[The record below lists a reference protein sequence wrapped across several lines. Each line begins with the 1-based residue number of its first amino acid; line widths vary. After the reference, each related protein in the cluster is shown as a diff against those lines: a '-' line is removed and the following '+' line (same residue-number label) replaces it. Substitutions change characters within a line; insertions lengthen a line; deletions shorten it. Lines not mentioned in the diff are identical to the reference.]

1 MKFVQV
7 IKFDSTEKDEEI
19 SRRLNDKL
27 RRMIREGCQINNI
40 VYRDTTVSTKVQYCC
55 FIEYE
60 G

>member
-19 SRRLNDKL
+19 SRRLNNKL
-27 RRMIREGCQINNI
+27 RRMVKEGCQINNI
-40 VYRDTTVSTKVQYCC
+40 IYRDTTVSNKVQYCC